1 MRSILIPVGPGLVSI
16 ALGALNSGTRL
27 CRRSFSIS
35 FLFFVATASAV
46 TDVNSWTK
54 PTSGYW
60 EEQAYWSLG
69 VLPNA
74 TQSVMFTNAGWKA
87 LAIGANT
94 VQNFPQSMQIQDLQI
109 ASPVDSHN
117 VFLMNFS
124 GFQVPL
130 QTASL
135 TVGSN
140 SSVVVQSSSLVTGFI
155 SLAGTFSQSDFSQV
169 KVHGAVQI

>member
-1 MRSILIPVGPGLVSI
+1 MKSILILLVPGLVSI
-16 ALGALNSGTRL
+16 APAQ
-27 CRRSFSIS
+27 
-35 FLFFVATASAV
+35 V
-46 TDVNSWTK
+46 VNSWTK

-130 QTASL
+130 QT
-135 TVGSN
+135 T
-140 SSVVVQSSSLVTGFI
+140 
-155 SLAGTFSQSDFSQV
+155 
-169 KVHGAVQI
+169 